1 MSTFFHAAAVEPFI
15 CLFLLGK
22 LALGGYGIFADA
34 LRRSS
39 VSDWHLCKYFA
50 PTGKTFR
57 VSGRTL
63 PEVLN

>member
-1 MSTFFHAAAVEPFI
+1 MSTLFHVAAVEPFI

-39 VSDWHLCKYFA
+39 VSDQHLCKYFVR
-50 PTGKTFR
+50 TGKSFR
-57 VSGRTL
+57 LSGRTL
-63 PEVLN
+63 SEVLN